1 VGTLSGQTHRLF
13 AVHTDEDVGVLR
25 RAAAAM
31 AAGLDGIQPGHAELV
46 ATELA
51 TNLIRHATSGGYVLL
66 RRAGNGIEQIAVDG
80 GPGMPPAR
88 LRPRRARGAAGP
100 TPPAG
105 PGGDGPGA
113 GWPAAGSLG
122 VGLAGVERLSRTF
135 DCSSGPRGTVVLA
148 RVGTPEPLCSDGF
161 RWGGVNVPLAGA
173 GESGDSWAV
182 AAGRGLAA
190 MVVDGLGHGPDAAV
204 AAKAAISAFRTR
216 PLDDPPASVLRAH
229 EAMRGTRGGVLA
241 VCVID
246 PGGDRVDFAG
256 VGNVSGCVL
265 LPPGREMLVGRDGTV
280 GTHVHAP
287 RARAAAY
294 RWGPGAVL
302 ILATDGLRSRWD
314 PLAYPGLLGH
324 DPAVI
329 AATLYRDHARGT
341 DDAAVLVVADTR
353 GAAR

>member
-80 GPGMPPAR
+80 GPGM
-88 LRPRRARGAAGP
+88 L
-100 TPPAG
+100 PAG
-105 PGGDGPGA
+105 PGA
-113 GWPAAGSLG
+113 GGPAAGSLG

>member
-1 VGTLSGQTHRLF
+1 VGSLTGGAHRLF
-13 AVHTDEDVGVLR
+13 AIHADEDVGVLR

-31 AAGLDGIQPGHAELV
+31 AAGLDGVRPGHAELA

-51 TNLIRHATSGGYVLL
+51 TNLIRHASSGGYVLL
-66 RRAGNGIEQIAVDG
+66 RRAGNQIEQIAVD
-80 GPGMPPAR
+80 
-88 LRPRRARGAAGP
+88 
-100 TPPAG
+100 
-105 PGGDGPGA
+105 DGPGLA
-113 GWPAAGSLG
+113 PASLPPGRVRGPGTRGLAAEAAGSLG
-122 VGLAGVERLSRTF
+122 VGLAGVERLSSTF
-135 DCSSGPRGTVVLA
+135 DCYSGPRGTVILA
-148 RVGTPEPLCSDGF
+148 RIGTPGALCGDGF

-173 GESGDSWAV
+173 GESGDGWAV
-182 AAGRGLAA
+182 VAGRGLAA

-204 AAKAAISAFRTR
+204 AAAAAISAFRAQ
-216 PLDDPPASVLRAH
+216 PLADPPASVFRAH

-246 PGGDRVDFAG
+246 PGSDRVDFAG

-265 LPPGREMLVGRDGTV
+265 LAPGRERLVSRDGTI

-302 ILATDGLRSRWD
+302 VLATDGLRSHWD

-329 AATLYRDHARGT
+329 AATLHRDHTRGS
-341 DDAAVLVVADTR
+341 DDATVLVVADTR
-353 GAAR
+353 GDAR